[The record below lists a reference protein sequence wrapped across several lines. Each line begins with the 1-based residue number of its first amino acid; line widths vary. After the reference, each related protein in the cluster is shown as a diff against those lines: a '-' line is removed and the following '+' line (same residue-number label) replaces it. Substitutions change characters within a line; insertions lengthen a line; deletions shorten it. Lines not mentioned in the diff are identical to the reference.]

1 MKAARLYAMGVVG
14 AVAWVGA
21 LIAVAGCTSEQGG
34 KGHEL
39 YGHYCSHCHGE
50 SGKQNE
56 GFNWSSMP
64 DPKPK
69 DLTNKSEMS
78 TFKDEDIFNTI
89 SRDMKDTTDVAE
101 GGDEIG
107 DDDFAVPTMPTFKYT
122 LSEEEIW
129 AIVGYVRGLHGG
141 KMEFKVEERK
151 KQLETALLT
160 AKTNLEQATKA
171 YDAAEKQASEEAE
184 KKSEALKKD
193 VEPDESSYAVEL
205 AAMIKAKKELDVA
218 QAAMTNLVTRPGKGT
233 SVARPDLTI
242 KPDQLAK
249 TVALGQRLYENK
261 YGCNGCHSIGP
272 DGGKVGPA
280 LDRAGFRL
288 NGTWVYRWLK
298 NPQAMNAETRM
309 PALGMSDA
317 DAKAVTIYL
326 TTLKSMATE
335 EDTQKAAAAA
345 AAEKAAAQKA
355 AAEKAKEEKAKK

>member
-1 MKAARLYAMGVVG
+1 MKAARLYAMGMVG
-14 AVAWVGA
+14 AVAWVWA
-21 LIAVAGCTSEQGG
+21 LVTVAGCTNEQGG

-78 TFKDEDIFNTI
+78 TLKDEDIFNTI
-89 SRDMKDTTDVAE
+89 SRDMKDTSEE

-151 KQLETALLT
+151 KQLETALQT

-171 YDAAEKQASEEAE
+171 YEAAEKQASEEAE

-193 VEPDESSYAVEL
+193 VEPDESSYANEL
-205 AAMIKAKKELDVA
+205 AAM
-218 QAAMTNLVTRPGKGT
+218 
-233 SVARPDLTI
+233 S
-242 KPDQLAK
+242 
-249 TVALGQRLYENK
+249 
-261 YGCNGCHSIGP
+261 
-272 DGGKVGPA
+272 
-280 LDRAGFRL
+280 
-288 NGTWVYRWLK
+288 
-298 NPQAMNAETRM
+298 
-309 PALGMSDA
+309 
-317 DAKAVTIYL
+317 
-326 TTLKSMATE
+326 
-335 EDTQKAAAAA
+335 
-345 AAEKAAAQKA
+345 
-355 AAEKAKEEKAKK
+355 